1 MKWFR
6 PKPPQCDYCTRRATF
21 FVHAHGLLTRRHKS
35 CSMADHVTAA
45 TGAAIRS
52 GNR

>member
-6 PKPPQCDYCTRRATF
+6 PKPPQCDYCTRRAS
-21 FVHAHGLLTRRHKS
+21 FVAYAPGTSTRRHRS
-35 CSMADHVTAA
+35 CNQPGHVTAA
-45 TGAAIRS
+45 TGAAIRG